1 MKIALLTYSTKP
13 RGSVIHT
20 LELAEAIHRLGYSVT
35 IFALD
40 KDGKGFDY
48 PLSCPVE
55 LVSAKPASTEIDQ
68 LIYQRIQEFVSYL
81 ESQSYDCYHAQD
93 CIAANALLILLKQ
106 GKIAHFVRTVHH
118 IEEYSSPYLQQ
129 CQDRSIRE
137 ASLCLCV
144 SNQVQSE
151 LKEHYQITAPRVI
164 NGINLNRFSPNG
176 SSLILEPFRSFD
188 HSGLP
193 SSPSPFSQG
202 RRRGTGTLAPLSCL
216 GRGVGGEG
224 TTNMLHTDNSPI
236 YLTIGG
242 IEPRKN
248 SIRLLQA
255 FHQVRSTFPNARL
268 IIAGGAT
275 LFDYQSYREE
285 FFTIA
290 KALNLEQS
298 LILPGVLPDI
308 ELPAL
313 YRSANAFVFPSIKEG
328 WGLVILEAIASGL
341 PVITSNQAPFTE
353 FLNDRQA
360 LLVDPTSVDE
370 IAQAMCSVFQSA
382 DSLRQHSRSILSQY
396 TWETSAQQ
404 HIHHYQTLLYA

>member
-1 MKIALLTYSTKP
+1 MKIALFTYSTKP

-20 LELAEAIHRLGYSVT
+20 LELAEALHQLGHSVT
-35 IFALD
+35 VFALD

-48 PLSCPVE
+48 SLSCQVE
-55 LVSAKPASTEIDQ
+55 LVPAKTASKEVDP
-68 LIYQRIQEFVSYL
+68 LIRQRIHEFVNYL
-81 ESQSYDCYHAQD
+81 KIYDFFDCYHAQD
-93 CIAANALLILLKQ
+93 CIAANALLTLLKQ
-106 GKIAHFVRTVHH
+106 GKIPHFVRTVHH
-118 IEEYSSPYLQQ
+118 IEDYSSVYLQQ

-151 LKEHYQITAPRVI
+151 LQQHYQITAPRVI
-164 NGINLNRFSPNG
+164 NGVNLNRFSPDG
-176 SSLILEPFRSFD
+176 SSLKFE
-188 HSGLP
+188 G
-193 SSPSPFSQG
+193 SP
-202 RRRGTGTLAPLSCL
+202 L
-216 GRGVGGEG
+216 
-224 TTNMLHTDNSPI
+224 

-255 FHQVRSTFPNARL
+255 FHQVRDRFPNARL

-285 FFTIA
+285 FFAIA
-290 KALNLEQS
+290 KALNLEDA
-298 LILPGVLPDI
+298 LILPGILPDA

-313 YRSANAFVFPSIKEG
+313 YRSADAFVFPSIKEG

-353 FLNDRQA
+353 FLNEQQA
-360 LLVDPTSVDE
+360 SFVDPNSVNE

-382 DSLRQHSRSILSQY
+382 DSLRQQSRSILTQY
-396 TWETSAQQ
+396 RWETSAQQ